1 MLALLSDEPRYG
13 FDLVRSLSTTG
24 LLTSE
29 GTIYPLLARL
39 RKDGLV
45 ETAWQE
51 SATGPP
57 RRYYSTTPAGAAALA
72 AFTAEWVPFR
82 DGVDAVLASTTSPAT
97 VEGTAP

>member
-45 ETAWQE
+45 ETTWRE
-51 SATGPP
+51 SVSGPP
-57 RRYYSTTPAGAAALA
+57 RRYYSTTPAGVAALGS
-72 AFTAEWVPFR
+72 FSAEWARFR
-82 DGVDAVLASTTSPAT
+82 DGVDAVLTSAT
-97 VEGTAP
+97 RPVEGPRP